1 MRKSFFKNILL
12 AFALVLASASCQA
25 ASKDKTKADSCLCK
39 ALGDSISHIIQSS
52 RHIRT
57 FICNTDKGKII
68 NTNIKKLS
76 RKQNYLFK
84 FLLSNPQMSKH
95 DEVVFGHFSPCI
107 GFELKKS
114 NKEKVFIYADFGL
127 GKWMI
132 CNAQNKQIKRFD
144 IEGYELLRFSTM
156 LYPTDEFMTS
166 IYNNRLSK

>member
-12 AFALVLASASCQA
+12 AFALVLASASCQT
-25 ASKDKTKADSCLCK
+25 ASRDKIKADSCLTK

-57 FICNTDKGKII
+57 FICNTDKGKIT

>member
-1 MRKSFFKNILL
+1 M
-12 AFALVLASASCQA
+12 
-25 ASKDKTKADSCLCK
+25 TK

-57 FICNTDKGKII
+57 FICNTDKGKIT